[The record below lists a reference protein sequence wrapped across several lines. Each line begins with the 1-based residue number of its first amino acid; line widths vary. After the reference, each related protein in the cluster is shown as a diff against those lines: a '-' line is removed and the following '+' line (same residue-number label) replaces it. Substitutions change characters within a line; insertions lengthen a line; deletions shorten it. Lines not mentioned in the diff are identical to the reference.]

1 MNALAGA
8 PPNREIRRG
17 PRRRPLAAGTRR
29 GRYPRQVTRP
39 HVPSEILDLAHQR
52 RSAREAHDFALADE
66 LRAAIEAGG
75 WTVVDRGVDF
85 DLRPLRPPDTVTDG
99 VVRYGSSTS
108 VPSRLDE
115 TATVPASV
123 IIVATDWPDDV
134 ARAVRALRAESPDA
148 TQIVVV
154 ADGATPEDEPPLAA
168 LVADGVEVVRMA
180 QRLGQAASINAG
192 VRRATGA
199 MVIVLDASVEATGD
213 LVAPLAAALRD
224 PGVGVTGPWGFLSAD
239 LRHFEDAPT
248 GDVDAIGGY
257 CLAFRRMDFVERGP
271 LDERFVFYRNLDI
284 WWSLVLRDE
293 GEEAAPRRAV
303 AVELPA
309 IRHEHRGW
317 TSLPAE
323 ERDRL
328 SKRNFYRVLDR
339 FGNRRDLLIAPS
351 ASSGSTRPPR
361 R

>member
-1 MNALAGA
+1 
-8 PPNREIRRG
+8 
-17 PRRRPLAAGTRR
+17 
-29 GRYPRQVTRP
+29 VTRP
-39 HVPSEILDLAHQR
+39 HVPPEILDLAHR
-52 RSAREAHDFALADE
+52 RKAAREAREFDLADQ
-66 LRAAIEAGG
+66 LRATIEEAG
-75 WTVVDRGVDF
+75 WTVVDHGVDF
-85 DLRPLRPPDTVTDG
+85 DLRPIRPPDLVEEG
-99 VVRYGSSTS
+99 IVRYGSSAS

-134 ARAVRALRAESPDA
+134 DRAVRSLRAESADD

-154 ADGATPEDEPPLAA
+154 ADGATAADEPRLGALAA
-168 LVADGVEVVRMA
+168 DDVEAVRTA
-180 QRLGQAASINAG
+180 QRLGYAAAVNAG

-199 MVIVLDASVEATGD
+199 LVILLDASVEATGD
-213 LVAPLAAALRD
+213 IVAPLAAPLRD
-224 PGVGVTGPWGFLSAD
+224 PGVGVAGPWGFTSDD
-239 LRHFEDAPT
+239 LRHFEDAPS

-293 GEEAAPRRAV
+293 GEETAPRRAV
-303 AVELPA
+303 AVDLPA
-309 IRHEHRGW
+309 TRHEHRGW
-317 TSLPAE
+317 TSLPEAQ
-323 ERDRL
+323 RDRL

-339 FGNRRDLLIAPS
+339 FGARRDLLIS
-351 ASSGSTRPPR
+351 ATAASGSSRPGR